1 MWVEG
6 PASAAVRKV
15 ISGKMILTPTR
26 GRRKP
31 TSGEQQEM
39 VPSDFPSAAKG
50 ISGPVYPKTAIKR
63 ISGNILP
70 RDRGLPRYNSRR
82 QPRHVLAPRRN
93 LRDDCLRR
101 NRESPGRKVH

>member
-1 MWVEG
+1 MI
-6 PASAAVRKV
+6 KMKTLKM
-15 ISGKMILTPTR
+15 ISGNTILRPML
-26 GRRKP
+26 GCRKP
-31 TSGEQQEM
+31 TSVEQQEKLQ
-39 VPSDFPSAAKG
+39 SDFPSAAKG

-101 NRESPGRKVH
+101 NRESPGRKLH